1 MPGPDNM
8 RSLWPLYVLLY
19 TVSVN
24 LSVSLHHLKTLSS
37 FSWGKMWYT
46 SHDDDDDNS
55 SNDDDDVDGDCYF
68 LLAALETH
76 PLLDYF
82 FSDLMNWQERTGS
95 SKTYSACSKSRSDK
109 MFANNIKR
117 NKNQLLNDN
126 TNAFIVMELQWIC
139 ISSCFFI
146 KLDFQHR
153 WWCRYQIIWLN
164 RVVGQ
169 KKLNTDLVF
178 YFVWGRSITELCN
191 QF

>member
-1 MPGPDNM
+1 MTIVC
-8 RSLWPLYVLLY
+8 SF
-19 TVSVN
+19 VSVN
-24 LSVSLHHLKTLSS
+24 LSVSLHHLKALSS

-55 SNDDDDVDGDCYF
+55 SNDDDDVDDDCYF

-126 TNAFIVMELQWIC
+126 TNAFIIMELQWIC

-146 KLDFQHR
+146 QLDFQQW

-169 KKLNTDLVF
+169 KKIVQYLLNTGLVF